1 MRFVDGSL
9 FFNTTVDLVTCRT
22 KLLLGEGFGVTVF
35 GPLLV
40 TVVTMVTILYL
51 LRVSCS
57 ACGRDNR
64 CVDCL
69 LAPTAIYLTIPLCR
83 RVRLLGG
90 GLGTMVVKV
99 ISNILTDLIDI
110 LVLTGLFDLDR
121 RRCMALLPGSVAATV
136 KVNISRRLKNVIAV
150 AITIV
155 VVANILK
162 GVVTRA
168 IVGLTHV
175 RRPVTGNLT
184 LKASTRTVNAT
195 GTVRLNRVRNTV
207 DDLTV
212 TITNLLA
219 IMNTSIFTRF
229 VWGVWRWGRVEKLS

>member
-1 MRFVDGSL
+1 
-9 FFNTTVDLVTCRT
+9 
-22 KLLLGEGFGVTVF
+22 
-35 GPLLV
+35 
-40 TVVTMVTILYL
+40 
-51 LRVSCS
+51 
-57 ACGRDNR
+57 
-64 CVDCL
+64 
-69 LAPTAIYLTIPLCR
+69 
-83 RVRLLGG
+83 
-90 GLGTMVVKV
+90 MVVKV

-195 GTVRLNRVRNTV
+195 GTVRLKRVRNTV

-229 VWGVWRWGRVEKLS
+229 VWRR